1 MKKSFLALFAIFCFG
16 LSFLAPAQAEPKTY
30 KGEGEVLSVDPL
42 YSRITIEHGAIT
54 DFAGDGETEF
64 FVTDAKLL
72 KNVSRRD
79 LVEFTIT
86 EEKGEAFIDKITVVG
101 VAEKKV
107 EGLEVGKAV
116 QDVLIGTGEVAKAV
130 TSPITPAN
138 EAVTGAVDATTGATD
153 EMVGDATFPGGVKR
167 EF

>member
-1 MKKSFLALFAIFCFG
+1 MKKSFLAVSALFCFG
-16 LSFLAPAQAEPKTY
+16 LSFLSLAQAEPKIY

-42 YSRITIEHGAIT
+42 YSRITIQHGAIT

-72 KNVSRRD
+72 KEVSRRD

-86 EEKGEAFIDKITVVG
+86 EDKGEAFIDKIAVVG

-116 QDVLIGTGEVAKAV
+116 QDVLVGTGEVAKAV

-138 EAVTGAVDATTGATD
+138 EVVSGTVGATTEATGSVLD
-153 EMVGDATFPGGVKR
+153 DATFPGGVKR

>member
-1 MKKSFLALFAIFCFG
+1 MKKSILSVLVLFSFG
-16 LSFLAPAQAEPKTY
+16 LCFLSLAQAEPKHY

-72 KNVSRRD
+72 KEVSRRD

-86 EEKGEAFIDKITVVG
+86 EDKGEAFIDKITVVG
-101 VAEKKV
+101 VAEKKP
-107 EGLEVGKAV
+107 EGLEVGKVV
-116 QDVLIGTGEVAKAV
+116 QDVLVGTGEVAKVV
-130 TSPITPAN
+130 TSPIAPAN
-138 EAVTGAVDATTGATD
+138 EVVSGTVDATTGATD
-153 EMVGDATFPGGVKR
+153 EMIGDATVPGGVKR

>member
-1 MKKSFLALFAIFCFG
+1 MKKIFLAVFAVFCFG
-16 LSFLAPAQAEPKTY
+16 LSFLSLAQAEPKIY

-42 YSRITIEHGAIT
+42 YSRITIQHGAIT
-54 DFAGDGETEF
+54 NFAGDGETEF
-64 FVTDAKLL
+64 VVLDTKIL
-72 KNVSRRD
+72 KEVSRRD

-116 QDVLIGTGEVAKAV
+116 QDVLMGTGEVAKAV
-130 TSPITPAN
+130 TSPIPAAN
-138 EAVTGAVDATTGATD
+138 EAVSGAVTSTTDAAGSVL
-153 EMVGDATFPGGVKR
+153 EDATFPGGVKK
-167 EF
+167 EY